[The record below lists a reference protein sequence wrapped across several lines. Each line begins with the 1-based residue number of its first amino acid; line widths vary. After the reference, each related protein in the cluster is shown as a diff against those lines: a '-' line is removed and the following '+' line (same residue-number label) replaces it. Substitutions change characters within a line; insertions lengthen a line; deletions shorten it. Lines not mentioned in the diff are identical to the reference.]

1 MAYSDNSTRKRIT
14 HNSKSIT
21 QIMLHFDAIVKLF
34 TNKLIGSPR
43 IWSEVTKQFG
53 PLNHR

>member
-34 TNKLIGSPR
+34 TYKLNFC
-43 IWSEVTKQFG
+43 VD
-53 PLNHR
+53 